1 MHGQKGLSPGP
12 EEGFECFARGA
23 NLDGAGTH
31 TAVIIITA
39 GDVQRGSLAIGLAGE
54 KLQLQRMSG
63 SVKVHNVQCT
73 YKVSKCK
80 NKPPCS
86 KGEMHAHIQ
95 SVKVQIQESKNKPMH
110 A

>member
-31 TAVIIITA
+31 RAVIIITA

-73 YKVSKCK
+73 YKVPKCQSAQ
-80 NKPPCS
+80 CA
-86 KGEMHAHIQ
+86 MHIQ
-95 SVKVQIQESKNKPMH
+95 SVKVQEQAPLQQG
-110 A
+110 

>member
-31 TAVIIITA
+31 RAVIIITA
-39 GDVQRGSLAIGLAGE
+39 GDVQRGSLAIGLAAGGGE

-73 YKVSKCK
+73 YSAKVSKCRVF
-80 NKPPCS
+80 N
-86 KGEMHAHIQ
+86 AHTKCQ
-95 SVKVQIQESKNKPMH
+95 SGRTSLPAARVKCKH
-110 A
+110 T